1 MKRKRKQELGGE
13 PVKHEI
19 ERQISDPVDLTES
32 YESIRRRT
40 SSVPPLPPS
49 SSMHPTGS
57 STATEKTNN
66 GYGLLTSRKPSSLTP
81 LVEGDV

>member
-13 PVKHEI
+13 PVKSEI
-19 ERQISDPVDLTES
+19 ERQISDPVDLTEC

-40 SSVPPLPPS
+40 SSVPPPP
-49 SSMHPTGS
+49 SMHPAS
-57 STATEKTNN
+57 PSTATEKTNN